1 MDEIERQVGDLINRA
16 EKFDVGDVS
25 ELLRD
30 SLEGIKLAAKSIE
43 ILENMREIRGDIGEW
58 PE

>member
-1 MDEIERQVGDLINRA
+1 MDEIERQVGDLIKRA
-16 EKFDVGDVS
+16 EKFDVSDIS

-43 ILENMREIRGDIGEW
+43 ILENMREIRSNIGEW

>member
-1 MDEIERQVGDLINRA
+1 MDEIERQVGDLIKRA
-16 EKFDVGDVS
+16 ERFDVGDVS

-30 SLEGIKLAAKSIE
+30 SLEGIKLAVKSIE
-43 ILENMREIRGDIGEW
+43 ILENMREIRSNIGEW

>member
-1 MDEIERQVGDLINRA
+1 MDAIASLVGDLIKRS
-16 EKFDVGDVS
+16 EKFDVGDIP

-43 ILENMREIRGDIGEW
+43 ILENMREIRNNIGEW